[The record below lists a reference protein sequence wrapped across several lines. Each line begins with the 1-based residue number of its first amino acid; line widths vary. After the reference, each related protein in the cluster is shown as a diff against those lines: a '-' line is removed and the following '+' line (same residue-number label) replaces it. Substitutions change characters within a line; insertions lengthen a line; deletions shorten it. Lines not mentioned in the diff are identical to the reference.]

1 MNKFFDQVRA
11 VLNLGQGYC
20 LLVVKCMT
28 VIGAMLSMLQA
39 ETFEAEEEATRILNE
54 AMNSLGE
61 VEKAIKE
68 LKDIIKGK

>member
-1 MNKFFDQVRA
+1 MNKFFDKVRA
-11 VLNLGQGYC
+11 VLG
-20 LLVVKCMT
+20 LLQSYSLRVVKCMN

-39 ETFEAEEEATRILNE
+39 ETYEAEEEAQKVLNE

-61 VEKAIKE
+61 VEQAIKE